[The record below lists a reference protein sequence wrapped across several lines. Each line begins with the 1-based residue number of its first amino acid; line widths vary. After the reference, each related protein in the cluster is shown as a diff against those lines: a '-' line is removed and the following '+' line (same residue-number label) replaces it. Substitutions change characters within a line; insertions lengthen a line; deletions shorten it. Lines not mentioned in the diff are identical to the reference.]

1 MNWIAGT
8 DMRVGALAGWPR
20 VAPRLRAIVLVAGIV
35 MLPGAPP
42 SWAQTGGTPSGK
54 PADNYDV
61 LLQQYL
67 AEARASAGAP
77 VPGTPGAAG
86 ALWMAGLA
94 SDLRARR
101 VNDLITI
108 RVVENMTGLGSAD
121 SNLDKQSSAS
131 VGVPNL
137 FGLETKLPGAIDPAN
152 LASLGTSTSFQ
163 GGGSTTRTGQ
173 LSAVLTARVEEVL
186 PNGDLLVQGVREIEI
201 NGDRQMLVL
210 TGVVRPSDISTGN
223 VVASTAVG
231 QMRIR
236 YFGRGL
242 IKDNLSPGWL
252 VRILN
257 KIF

>member
-1 MNWIAGT
+1 MT
-8 DMRVGALAGWPR
+8 RSTALAALACVLMASG
-20 VAPRLRAIVLVAGIV
+20 AFAQSADRAR
-35 MLPGAPP
+35 PP
-42 SWAQTGGTPSGK
+42 
-54 PADNYDV
+54 DNYDV
-61 LLQQYL
+61 LLEQYL
-67 AEARASAGAP
+67 LDARSARATAPAG
-77 VPGTPGAAG
+77 
-86 ALWMAGLA
+86 LWMAGLA
-94 SDLRARR
+94 SDQRARR

-108 RVVENMTGLGSAD
+108 RVVENVTGLGSAD
-121 SNLDKQSSAS
+121 SNLDKKSSAS
-131 VGVPNL
+131 ASLPNL
-137 FGLETKLPGAIDPAN
+137 FGLESKLPDAINPAN
-152 LASLGTSTSFQ
+152 LVGFGASTSFQ

-173 LSAVLTARVEEVL
+173 LSAVLTARVEDVL
-186 PNGDLLVQGVREIEI
+186 PNGDLLIQGIREIEI

-223 VVASTAVG
+223 VVQSPSIG

>member
-1 MNWIAGT
+1 MIAT
-8 DMRVGALAGWPR
+8 AFAQPVGPAR
-20 VAPRLRAIVLVAGIV
+20 
-35 MLPGAPP
+35 
-42 SWAQTGGTPSGK
+42 
-54 PADNYDV
+54 PADNYD
-61 LLQQYL
+61 LLLEQYL
-67 AEARASAGAP
+67 VEARAARTSAPIG
-77 VPGTPGAAG
+77 
-86 ALWMAGLA
+86 LWMAGLA
-94 SDLRARR
+94 SDRRARR
-101 VNDLITI
+101 ANDLITI
-108 RVVENMTGLGSAD
+108 RVVENVTGLGSAD
-121 SNLDKQSSAS
+121 SNLDKSSSAS
-131 VGVPNL
+131 ASLPNL
-137 FGLETKLPGAIDPAN
+137 FGLESRLPGAINPAN
-152 LASLGTSTSFQ
+152 LVGFGASTTFQ

-210 TGVVRPSDISTGN
+210 SGVVRPSDISPGN
-223 VVASTAVG
+223 VVQSTAIG